1 MALCTLYTN
10 LGMEAIQ
17 YGVSLTESKVIIT
30 SQELLPK
37 VASCLDQ
44 LPTVSQV
51 VVFEEPWRGPL
62 PTSLNEINSN
72 LSHQVQ
78 MTAYSQVIKMGQLKA
93 SLKVGDKGADTDLLD
108 AQPVSEDPA
117 IIMFTSG
124 STGVPKGTQW
134 LIEHVTL

>member
-37 VASCLDQ
+37 VASCLDK

-62 PTSLNEINSN
+62 PTSLNDLNSN

-78 MTAYSQVIKMGQLKA
+78 MTAYSEVIKMGQLKA
-93 SLKVGDKGADTDLLD
+93 SKVGDKGAQLLD

-124 STGVPKGTQW
+124 STGVPKGTQ
-134 LIEHVTL
+134 